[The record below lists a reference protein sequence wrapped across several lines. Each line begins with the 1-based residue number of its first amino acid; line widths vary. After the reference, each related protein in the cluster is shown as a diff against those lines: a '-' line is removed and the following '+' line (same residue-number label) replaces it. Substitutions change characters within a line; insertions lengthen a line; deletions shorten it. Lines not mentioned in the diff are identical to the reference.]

1 MYFLRSM
8 NEKCI
13 LKLKTLNDIFI
24 KEDFS
29 SQSSKL
35 IDIPLQKIYISA
47 LPNNFNAG
55 QESAKKKSL
64 QLTTTINNSG
74 WLLADVLQKRIFT

>member
-1 MYFLRSM
+1 M

-13 LKLKTLNDIFI
+13 LKLKTLNGIFI

-55 QESAKKKSL
+55 QESAKKKIV
-64 QLTTTINNSG
+64 TTNNYDQQQWMASRRCI
-74 WLLADVLQKRIFT
+74 AKKDIYMI